1 MPKVTVKNHGDSSK
15 GPFNITSLTV
25 LSVCY
30 VKAFFIILENLTV
43 LISNP
48 NPLNNVYS
56 IPSKVW
62 ASGRGLQPNGIRV
75 NETVDFKVYTEGA
88 GEGKVGVKIIGPGG
102 IDLDYISRS
111 VDPTTTEFTYTPKVQ
126 KNLSKFLCK
135 LFISSAV

>member
-1 MPKVTVKNHGDSSK
+1 M
-15 GPFNITSLTV
+15 
-25 LSVCY
+25 
-30 VKAFFIILENLTV
+30 
-43 LISNP
+43 
-48 NPLNNVYS
+48 
-56 IPSKVW
+56 
-62 ASGRGLQPNGIRV
+62 
-75 NETVDFKVYTEGA
+75 YTEGA

>member
-1 MPKVTVKNHGDSSK
+1 MPKVTVKYHGDTSK
-15 GPFNITSLTV
+15 GPFHLTPLTV
-25 LSVCY
+25 HSVCY
-30 VKAFFIILENLTV
+30 LKAFSIILENLTV

-48 NPLNNVYS
+48 NTLNIFYS

-126 KNLSKFLCK
+126 INLSKFLCH
-135 LFISSAV
+135 LFISSF